1 MLHAVARVAGAR
13 GLEAEISLD
22 PWMGCGIGTCLGC
35 VVRVQ
40 GRDDARPKYRCA
52 CTEGPVF
59 PAGQV
64 VWPGEEVSAARREAK
79 GPAEGATKR

>member
-1 MLHAVARVAGAR
+1 MMHAVARIAAAR
-13 GLEAEISLD
+13 SLPAEVSLD

-40 GRDDARPKYRCA
+40 GADEARPRYRCA

-59 PAGQV
+59 DASRV
-64 VWPGEEVSAARREAK
+64 VWPGEESSRERLAAAGGEA
-79 GPAEGATKR
+79 GGARG